1 MREWKSMW
9 KDFSPFHQG
18 MGPCLHELFFRFIQ
32 PPSAWHP
39 HQYLHTSSFLG
50 LFIFLGPFCTVTKF
64 CSTEVDGIC
73 RWYQSLLSLPVRTQ
87 DGGSEEGTGWEQE
100 EYRAMRKAVRLLL
113 KTVFV
118 TLAQIF
124 DLPGF
129 TFSATLLVFYTN
141 EQNFPLCSPATVTM
155 RWRWDD
161 PHGPSPSLGPE
172 SQGPTSDVQPAAR
185 RELGPCWESFVLWV
199 SWNWRHQDGSR
210 KLIVSCPVCVKSKGS
225 RKRPAP
231 QLPCL
236 LTVCSLT
243 ELLSA
248 SVSTPAIWGIAPT
261 CFIGLGSY
269 TKTP

>member
-100 EYRAMRKAVRLLL
+100 EYRAMRKAVRLLFENS
-113 KTVFV
+113 VCHPCS
-118 TLAQIF
+118 
-124 DLPGF
+124 DLWFTWVYILCDAFGF
-129 TFSATLLVFYTN
+129 LHKWTKFPTLLTSHCHHEVK
-141 EQNFPLCSPATVTM
+141 M
-155 RWRWDD
+155 GW
-161 PHGPSPSLGPE
+161 PS
-172 SQGPTSDVQPAAR
+172 R
-185 RELGPCWESFVLWV
+185 
-199 SWNWRHQDGSR
+199 
-210 KLIVSCPVCVKSKGS
+210 
-225 RKRPAP
+225 
-231 QLPCL
+231 
-236 LTVCSLT
+236 SLT
-243 ELLSA
+243 IPGAWIPGTDLWCTA
-248 SVSTPAIWGIAPT
+248 S
-261 CFIGLGSY
+261 GS
-269 TKTP
+269 